1 MNKLS
6 DLLLVNDVVWIF
18 CRNKDLAEGFLKQCE
33 TEGFCTLNGQ
43 KPTELSLNRFY
54 GIFDDF
60 TMGYL
65 ANMIWHLTLKNEDDD
80 HVRIDYEKFI
90 SDEEDYICRTTSE
103 KKFDYDDLK
112 RIAYLNGMNHTDF
125 YKACGK
131 FIEGQ
136 TFEEY
141 NAYIYRYLIESDWR
155 YSTEQAITRMEWEAW
170 FIAQCYTNKIPVS
183 RCAVEVGYGCG

>member
-6 DLLLVNDVVWIF
+6 VLISVNEVVWIF
-18 CRNKDLAEGFLKQCE
+18 CRNKELAERFLKQCE
-33 TEGFCTLNGQ
+33 TEGFRTLNGQ
-43 KPTELSLNRFY
+43 KPTGLYPNRFY

-65 ANMIWHLTLKNEDDD
+65 ANMIWHLTLKNEDD

-90 SDEEDYICRTTSE
+90 SGDEDYICRTTGE
-103 KKFDYDDLK
+103 KMFDYDELK
-112 RIAYLNGMNHTDF
+112 RIAYSNGMSHAEF
-125 YKACGK
+125 YKVCEE

-141 NAYIYRYLIESDWR
+141 NAYIYRFLIESDWR
-155 YSTEQAITRMEWEAW
+155 YSTEQAIRRMEWEAW
-170 FIAQCYTNKIPVS
+170 YIARSYSDKTPIS
-183 RCAVEVGYGCG
+183 DCAVEIGYGCG